1 MSGLEQL
8 NQAIELL
15 KKEGV
20 SDETFRLL
28 AAIASCPVFDEPL
41 DREFRKFGYKMAA
54 ALYRESN
61 MHWMGETEQINAD
74 PDNPKNWEGYQEYH
88 TES

>member
-28 AAIASCPVFDEPL
+28 AAIASCPLFDEPL
-41 DREFRKFGYKMAA
+41 DREFRKFAYKAA
-54 ALYRESN
+54 VTIYQESN
-61 MHWMGETEQINAD
+61 IVWMGEPEQIATD
-74 PDNPKNWEGYQEYH
+74 PDNPVNWEGYQEYH
-88 TES
+88 SKE

>member
-41 DREFRKFGYKMAA
+41 DREFRKFGYKVAVE
-54 ALYRESN
+54 LFQYSN
-61 MHWMGETEQINAD
+61 TYWMCETEQINAD
-74 PDNPKNWEGYQEYH
+74 PDNPVNWEGYQEYYS
-88 TES
+88 ES